1 MNQAAE
7 AEFMGVPGPELP
19 VRQTRREG
27 PAMLLDR
34 TLAAI
39 CCRRRSG
46 LTAML
51 LRLDG
56 DGDLRQQEGRGLAGF
71 GAGASP
77 VLARLK

>member
-1 MNQAAE
+1 
-7 AEFMGVPGPELP
+7 MGSVLSA
-19 VRQTRREG
+19 R
-27 PAMLLDR
+27 LLDR

-56 DGDLRQQEGRGLAGF
+56 DGDLRQQEGFFAWRLLRTIRLQGARG
-71 GAGASP
+71 P
-77 VLARLK
+77 

>member
-1 MNQAAE
+1 
-7 AEFMGVPGPELP
+7 
-19 VRQTRREG
+19 
-27 PAMLLDR
+27 MLLDR

-56 DGDLRQQEGRGLAGF
+56 GGDLRQREGRGLAGF